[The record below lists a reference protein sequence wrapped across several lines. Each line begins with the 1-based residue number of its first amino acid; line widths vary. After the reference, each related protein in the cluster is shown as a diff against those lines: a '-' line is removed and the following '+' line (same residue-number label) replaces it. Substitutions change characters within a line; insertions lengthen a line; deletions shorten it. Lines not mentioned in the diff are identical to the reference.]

1 MTLTEDQS
9 VTSVPRS
16 YEVLLAR
23 EGTGGIRAKA
33 AGGSG
38 PGRTM
43 FPQEETKTREGKL
56 VQGGREGVFR
66 AGGYVT

>member
-9 VTSVPRS
+9 VTSVTRS
-16 YEVLLAR
+16 YKVLLTR
-23 EGTGGIRAKA
+23 EHTGGIRAKA

-38 PGRTM
+38 PGRTT

-56 VQGGREGVFR
+56 VQGGGGGVFR
-66 AGGYVT
+66 AGGYIT